1 MKISLANSIAQLV
14 ALLALYGRINFS
26 HLVINSFLFNFVWNL
41 NHFLCSRLVLSSP
54 DNRFFDDYQITS
66 VYLFSAVYSTIVSLF
81 LKKPKTSLSD
91 YKSKNS
97 SILTLLG
104 NFFLF
109 LAFCTTSTLY
119 PVKHSVASEQAKDE
133 PVRTYAWPEAW
144 ISVFF
149 AMSASVIFYYAFS
162 ILIGKKKRVEIRGSM
177 IGTLAGAIM
186 YGPIAGTCEN
196 IGASIAVGLFAGFSS
211 AFFFEKL

>member
-1 MKISLANSIAQLV
+1 M

-26 HLVINSFLFNFVWNL
+26 HLIINSFLFNFVWNL
-41 NHFLCSRLVLSSP
+41 NHFLCSQLVLSSP
-54 DNRFFDDYQITS
+54 DDRFFDDYQITS
-66 VYLFSAVYSTIVSLF
+66 VYLFSAVYSAVVSLF
-81 LKKPKTSLSD
+81 LKMPKTSLPEH
-91 YKSKNS
+91 KSQNS
-97 SILTLLG
+97 NVLILLG

-119 PVKHSVASEQAKDE
+119 PVKNSAISTHAKDE
-133 PVRTYAWPEAW
+133 LVRTYAWPEAW

-162 ILIGKKKRVEIRGSM
+162 VLIGKQKKIEIKGST

-186 YGPIAGTCEN
+186 YGPIAGTCQN
-196 IGASIAVGLFAGFSS
+196 IGASIAVGLFAGIIS
-211 AFFFEKL
+211 AFFF